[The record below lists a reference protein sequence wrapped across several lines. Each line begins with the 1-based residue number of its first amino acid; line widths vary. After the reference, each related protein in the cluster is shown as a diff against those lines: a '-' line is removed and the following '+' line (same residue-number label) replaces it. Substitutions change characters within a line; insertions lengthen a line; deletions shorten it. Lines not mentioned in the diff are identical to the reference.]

1 MRGTQPA
8 LRLSL
13 GLVAMLLAFP
23 RSADAAGLY
32 FSDRGVRPM
41 GRGGAFVAGADDL
54 GAIWYNPAGL
64 ADAGTS
70 VLADFS
76 WLHFTVDY
84 TRVLQVQDSGGAY
97 QRITSPTVSGD
108 TPILPLPTIAAS
120 WAFGDDHEF
129 TAAAGV
135 LAPYIALT
143 AYPSTVQGQPSPAR
157 YSLGSYNGSI
167 AAIPGVWLAY
177 KPVEQ
182 LRVGLGFLA
191 FTGKFQST
199 ITFNAN
205 PQDRILCAPEC
216 PDFDANAQLDINPI
230 FAPSGSAGITWI
242 PIPAL
247 RLAASGQLPMIISAP
262 ATIKMQMPAS
272 SLFDQAY
279 QNGEDAHVRFALP
292 GIVRAGVEL
301 RPLRP
306 SARKSSRAGRMAADP
321 SGRGVDLRIE
331 ATYVREFWSAEQSV
345 DITPHGMSIDGVS
358 GFPPMK
364 IPPLSIPRGF
374 VDAWSVRLGGELE
387 YSLGGYRLATRIGI
401 SHETSAVPTPL
412 LNLSALDF
420 DKWTASLGGAI
431 HIGKHWRF
439 DGVWAHT
446 FVGSVWV
453 DPSTAQFPRIN
464 PIPGN
469 AKPEYVNGGTYRAA
483 ADLFGVGLNYSF

>member
-1 MRGTQPA
+1 MKGPMRGNSLA
-8 LRLSL
+8 CRLSRGL
-13 GLVAMLLAFP
+13 GLAALLLTSA

-54 GAIWYNPAGL
+54 GAVWYNPAGL

-70 VLADFS
+70 FLFDAS
-76 WLHFTVDY
+76 WLHFTDTY
-84 TRVLQVQDSGGAY
+84 TRVLQVVDNGGAY
-97 QRITSPTVSGD
+97 QRVTSPTVSGD

-120 WAFGDDHEF
+120 WVFGDDHEF

-143 AYPSTVQGQPSPAR
+143 AYPSTVDGQPSPAR

-177 KPVEQ
+177 KPIEQ
-182 LRVGLGFLA
+182 LRFGLGFLA

-230 FAPSGSAGITWI
+230 FAPSGSAGVTWV
-242 PIPAL
+242 PTPAV
-247 RLAASGQLPMIISAP
+247 RFGASGQLPMVISAP

-279 QNGEDAHVRFALP
+279 QNGTSAHVRFVLP

-306 SARKSSRAGRMAADP
+306 SRRNP
-321 SGRGVDLRIE
+321 SKPDLRIE
-331 ATYVREFWSAEQSV
+331 ASYVREFWSAEQSV

-358 GFPPMK
+358 GFPPMR
-364 IPPLSIPRGF
+364 IPALSIPRGF
-374 VDAWSVRLGGELE
+374 VDSTSLRLGGELE
-387 YSLGGYRLATRIGI
+387 YTLGGYRLATRIGV
-401 SHETSAVPTPL
+401 SHETSAVPTAL
-412 LNLSALDF
+412 LNLSAMDF

-431 HIGKHWRF
+431 YIGKRWRF

-453 DPSTAQFPRIN
+453 DPSIAQFPRIN

-469 AKPEYVNGGTYRAA
+469 AKPEYVNGGTYNAA
-483 ADLFGVGLNYSF
+483 ADLFGVGLNYLF